1 MHNKKN
7 FLLLLPLSSNLEHL
21 AFTFPENLQEAIQQE
36 ADTDVSQIG
45 KNTGQLSLKDLNW
58 NDHPAGLSKSLTHL
72 DLLSPWSAPLRAD
85 TSLYEV
91 LSMDTTALQLICAVT
106 CAWLLLLSY
115 WTQQEHYSTS
125 THNSCEVLYNFI

>member
-45 KNTGQLSLKDLNW
+45 KNTGQLSLKDLN
-58 NDHPAGLSKSLTHL
+58 
-72 DLLSPWSAPLRAD
+72 
-85 TSLYEV
+85 
-91 LSMDTTALQLICAVT
+91 
-106 CAWLLLLSY
+106 
-115 WTQQEHYSTS
+115 
-125 THNSCEVLYNFI
+125 